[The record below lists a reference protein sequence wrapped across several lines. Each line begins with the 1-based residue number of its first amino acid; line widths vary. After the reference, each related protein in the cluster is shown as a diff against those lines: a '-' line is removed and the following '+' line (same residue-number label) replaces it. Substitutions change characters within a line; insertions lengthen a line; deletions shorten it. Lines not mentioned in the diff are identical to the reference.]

1 MIAKKMFFKRKNFK
15 VDKKK
20 KHKGKKLVQSE

>member
-20 KHKGKKLVQSE
+20 KAQREKISTE